1 MTDESPPR
9 RLSQI
14 FDPLTSLSDLEQI
27 QQQIQ
32 QHQQHLQQQNHLK
45 YGPGGPSN
53 SSSSSTLLQ
62 LQHQFHQSGSGG
74 GGYNYNTASSSTSLS
89 SASNQSAKL
98 SSSSSTSSYIG
109 GPPPG
114 LNRIV
119 MGSRS
124 TPNSPRMMSRRG
136 VAGGASAN
144 STNSSRPPM
153 VPPRGPPNAAVIANP
168 SLVALDSDAP
178 WPPFGSLTDSLD
190 VHQVNNYHQGL
201 PEVKSKHH
209 MSAYLV
215 ITVVS
220 NCRLIGRSGVWSCSS
235 SCIGRGTRPAE
246 FEICCV
252 KR

>member
-14 FDPLTSLSDLEQI
+14 FDPLTSLTDLEQI

-45 YGPGGPSN
+45 YGGHH
-53 SSSSSTLLQ
+53 L
-62 LQHQFHQSGSGG
+62 HQSGS
-74 GGYNYNTASSSTSLS
+74 GYNYNTASSSTSLS

-124 TPNSPRMMSRRG
+124 TPNSPRMVARRG
-136 VAGGASAN
+136 VASGA
-144 STNSSRPPM
+144 SSRPPM
-153 VPPRGPPNAAVIANP
+153 VPPRGSAGGPGSSPNAAIIANP

-178 WPPFGSLTDSLD
+178 WPPFSSLTDSLD

-209 MSAYLV
+209 V
-215 ITVVS
+215 
-220 NCRLIGRSGVWSCSS
+220 R
-235 SCIGRGTRPAE
+235 
-246 FEICCV
+246 
-252 KR
+252 